1 LVADLF
7 LAIAQATEH
16 SAELELKLTPMKKYI
31 VVLISA
37 LIGVAFVASC
47 TQQHGTTA
55 TTTAPAAAKPTPTPP
70 RKHKA
75 AKKTPPKTEGATES
89 PSPSPAE
96 SPAPTP

>member
-47 TQQHGTTA
+47 TQQQGTTA
-55 TTTAPAAAKPTPTPP
+55 TTAPAAAKPTPTPP